1 MFSIHKRLA
10 ATTVAT
16 ATVAALMLAT
26 VVYAAGGN
34 ADCGTVRSP
43 QEQPE
48 VAIPMLTARLHVVN
62 ADGEPVPDAQITPSG
77 LRTKVERGSHWS
89 WIRDKH
95 GELPVVKTDSSGMAE
110 VQYPKFVNEQMET
123 GEVTWSVDHEE
134 YITYREDASVDLTIV
149 KIELKRGRRIAV
161 TAVDGG
167 SATTISSR
175 VFGELSGY
183 GSSEEWKTMS
193 NGMILSRAVDRERD
207 HLRIIHIPEEGRIM
221 FSDPVSLDS
230 ADEGLRKLLKDV
242 PLYPG
247 IRVTGRLDEQVPRPV
262 TNGHIVAICSNVL
275 QSDKRN
281 SALRWNDWVPIEPDG
296 SFVIDSV
303 PRHSFVMLIAVCDDW
318 VSTAPTPED
327 LTNAGVDPESV
338 RRVSAQLVM
347 PLVFRVDQEAID
359 CLLKMEQTA
368 ACQVTVIQ
376 PDGSPLPEATVGFW
390 PNQYWPGFGTQI
402 VGMGHQSAAA
412 LLLNDD
418 ERKLLREWWTSP
430 EKREK
435 LEQMGIWKTSFE
447 RYVVRTDA
455 NGVAV
460 ISNLPAGSDEQ
471 PHLTT
476 FTVEHPEFEHPTS
489 IDDRLNRHSRVSLVR
504 GQTSEVTVSMNP
516 QGTQIIAE

>member
-1 MFSIHKRLA
+1 MSIHRPLA
-10 ATTVAT
+10 ATIVAT
-16 ATVAALMLAT
+16 AAVAALMLAT
-26 VVYAAGGN
+26 EVIEANGKAAG
-34 ADCGTVRSP
+34 GTVRST

-48 VAIPMLTARLHVVN
+48 VAIPMRTTRLHVVN

-89 WIRDKH
+89 WITAKH
-95 GELPVVKTDSSGMAE
+95 GEFPVVKTDSSGKAD
-110 VQYPKFVNEQMET
+110 VQYPRFVNEQMET

-134 YITYREDASVDLTIV
+134 YITYRKDASVDLTIV
-149 KIELKRGRRIAV
+149 KIELQRGRRIAV
-161 TAVDGG
+161 TAVDGE
-167 SATTISSR
+167 SATAISSR

-183 GSSEEWKTMS
+183 GSSGEWKTMS
-193 NGMILSRAVDRERD
+193 NGMIMSRAVDRERD

-221 FSDPVSLDS
+221 FSDRVLLDS

-247 IRVTGRLDEQVPRPV
+247 IRVTGRIDEQVPRPV
-262 TNGHIVAICSNVL
+262 SNGHIVAVCANVL
-275 QSDKRN
+275 QSDRRN

-303 PRHSFVMLIAVCDDW
+303 PRHSFLMLIAVCDDW
-318 VSTAPTPED
+318 VSTSPTPED
-327 LTNAGVDPESV
+327 LQNAGVDPESV
-338 RRVSAQLVM
+338 RRVSAQLIM
-347 PLVFRVDQEAID
+347 PHVFRVDQDAID
-359 CLLKMEQTA
+359 CRLKMEQTA
-368 ACQVTVIQ
+368 VCHVTVLQ

-402 VGMGHQSAAA
+402 VGMGHRSSAA
-412 LLLNDD
+412 LLLDDD
-418 ERKLLREWWTSP
+418 ERKLLREWWTNP
-430 EKREK
+430 DKRQK
-435 LEQMGIWKTSFE
+435 LEQLGIWKTSLE
-447 RYVVRTDA
+447 RYVVKTDA

-489 IDDRLNRHSRVSLVR
+489 DDDRLNRHSKVSLVR
-504 GQTSEVTVSMNP
+504 GQTSEATVSMNP
-516 QGTQIIAE
+516 QGTQVIAE